1 MDPTCDAS
9 ATLVG
14 IVPSLGKR
22 YLDSFLVMRMG
33 IVGSLI
39 GIQRD

>member
-1 MDPTCDAS
+1 M
-9 ATLVG
+9 G
-14 IVPSLGKR
+14 IVPSLGKK

-39 GIQRD
+39 EIPSD